1 MLIFTIII
9 EVETWNKKIP
19 VENLET
25 SKNASSDL

>member
-1 MLIFTIII
+1 MLVFTVII
-9 EVETWNKKIP
+9 EVETRNKKIA